1 MERLIC
7 RESDKYNVCCQSLS
21 DPVFTDDDRVLQ
33 NLLYTQHHYV
43 IKTSY
48 FKTVQDGL
56 KIWMREKVAR
66 WMIDVCEE
74 ERCESDVFPLSMN
87 IMDRFLS
94 LVKIFPS
101 QLQLLSSVCI
111 FLAAKLRQSK
121 SIYAESLIRYS
132 DYSFTKDQLE
142 SWELLVLSHLG
153 WDLAAVTPNDFLN
166 LILRRLPT
174 RGKSKIKLTTI
185 KRHAQIFITICATDF
200 RFSML
205 PPSFIAASCIAA
217 AMLGLT
223 RLRSQGSTKEL
234 IVQMCKMVSI
244 DMNELL
250 ELRQKLEDLV
260 SQDSQE
266 QKCSKK

>member
-1 MERLIC
+1 MELIC
-7 RESDKYNVCCQSLS
+7 CENEKFVSCKSVY
-21 DPVFTDDDRVLQ
+21 DPVFIDDERVLH
-33 NLLYTQHHYV
+33 NLLRTQHHYV

-48 FKTVQDGL
+48 FKDVQTEL
-56 KIWMREKVAR
+56 KVWMRDEVAR

-101 QLQLLSSVCI
+101 QLQLLGSVCI
-111 FLAAKLRQSK
+111 FLASKLRQSK
-121 SIYAESLIRYS
+121 SIHADSLIRYS
-132 DYSFTKDQLE
+132 DYSFTKDQVE
-142 SWELLVLSHLG
+142 GWELLVLTHLG
-153 WDLAAVTPNDFLN
+153 WDLASVTPNDFLN
-166 LILRRLPT
+166 LLLGRLPT
-174 RGKSKIKLTTI
+174 CSKSKTKLKTI

-205 PPSFIAASCIAA
+205 PPSLIAAACIAA

-223 RLRSQGSTKEL
+223 RLKSQAITKEL

-244 DMNELL
+244 DLNELL
-250 ELRQKLEDLV
+250 DLCEKLEDLV
-260 SQDSQE
+260 SRDSQE